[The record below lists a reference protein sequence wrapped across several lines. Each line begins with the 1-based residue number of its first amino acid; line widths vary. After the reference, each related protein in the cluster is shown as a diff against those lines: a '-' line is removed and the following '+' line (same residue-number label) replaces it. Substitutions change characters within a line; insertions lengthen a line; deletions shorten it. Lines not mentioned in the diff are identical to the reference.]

1 MTRMLSRPAMLFF
14 AVAQLLLAFAPI
26 AEGRLGAS
34 ADTHAEGAGTGLHHA
49 HDEANCTACLGRQ
62 LVASSDVAAASKYI
76 PSRTLRSG
84 AATSPERA
92 VAAVLNDSRPRA
104 PPSVSI

>member
-1 MTRMLSRPAMLFF
+1 MLSRPAMLFF

-34 ADTHAEGAGTGLHHA
+34 ADTHAEDAGTGLHHA
-49 HDEANCTACLGRQ
+49 HDEANCTACVGRQ
-62 LVASSDVAAASKYI
+62 LVASSDVVA
-76 PSRTLRSG
+76 PGGLGHSRGLHCGT
-84 AATSPERA
+84 ATSPERA
-92 VAAVLNDSRPRA
+92 AAVVLTDSRPRA